1 MSIDESDQVKPLRAG
16 IKRKERVI
24 VYVDGMNLYHG
35 IRSAGILS
43 NLWLDVRALSM
54 SFLRPGQV
62 LHGVKY
68 YMSRFSSDGED
79 VGMVRRQGIHM
90 KALETLGDLELIEG
104 KFQGKKG
111 LCRRCGNEWQTF
123 EEKMTDVN
131 IAVEMVCDAE
141 DGIFDTALLVSGD
154 GDLTGPIARVLSR
167 HPEKRVV
174 VAFPPRRRSEALRD
188 VATAYFYIR
197 QSSLRN
203 SQLPDR
209 LHGADGYPLHRPP
222 EWS

>member
-1 MSIDESDQVKPLRAG
+1 MSNGESDLASRTGTTTIAP
-16 IKRKERVI
+16 ERVM
-24 VYVDGMNLYHG
+24 VYVDGMNLFYG
-35 IRSAGILS
+35 IVATGVPRF
-43 NLWLDVRALSM
+43 LWVDVTALSR
-54 SFLRPGQV
+54 SLLLPRQV

-68 YMSRFSSDGED
+68 YMSRFSSEGED
-79 VGMVRRQGIHM
+79 VGKVRRQGIHM

-188 VATAYFYIR
+188 VASAHFYIR